1 MHKDHPIS
9 SDLWDFKVECCKEH
23 YIMKKRDP
31 HTNQAFDLHALK
43 WENKELQ
50 ETETLDVK

>member
-23 YIMKKRDP
+23 YIMNKDP
-31 HTNQAFDLHALK
+31 HTNQAFDLEALK
-43 WENKELQ
+43 WENKEEQ
-50 ETETLDVK
+50 ETEALDVK